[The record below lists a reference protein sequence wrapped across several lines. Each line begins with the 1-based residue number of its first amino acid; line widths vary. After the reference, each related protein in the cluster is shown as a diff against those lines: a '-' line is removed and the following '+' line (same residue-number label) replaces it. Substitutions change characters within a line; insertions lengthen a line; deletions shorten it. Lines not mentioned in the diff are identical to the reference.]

1 MNKSEDNNTHRNLY
15 IVSGL
20 LIIIFVC
27 LAVLSSGKN
36 TSKTVVSFKVVNTE
50 YHNKYASFITASD
63 EKRLYLYYEELGI
76 VNVYAVDGDFLYQ
89 LRFGH
94 LPNGKGAIA
103 VIDGLLY
110 VKSRGSIIYIV
121 KEKELIEAVV
131 SSYDDWLNGDRK
143 YQYYQAMMEK
153 ATQ

>member
-1 MNKSEDNNTHRNLY
+1 MPEDHNTLRNLY
-15 IVSGL
+15 IFSV
-20 LIIIFVC
+20 LIIIIFIC
-27 LAVLSSGKN
+27 LAFLSSGKN
-36 TSKTVVSFKVVNTE
+36 KSKTVVSFKVVNAE
-50 YHNKYASFITASD
+50 YHNKYASSITTSD
-63 EKRLYLYYEELGI
+63 EKRLYLYYEEFGI

-94 LPNGKGAIA
+94 LPTGKGAIA

-110 VKSRGSIIYIV
+110 VKSRGSIIYVV